1 MYFQVDIDTVC
12 IAKLLFKAYIHVSKL
27 MFPTTFQLSYLNLG
41 ADTEEEC
48 DEIEVIVD
56 DGHQRVSA
64 LLKGAS
70 LE

>member
-1 MYFQVDIDTVC
+1 MWSWN
-12 IAKLLFKAYIHVSKL
+12 FKILHQLAPSGALIPDYNH
-27 MFPTTFQLSYLNLG
+27 FFQLSYLNLG

-70 LE
+70 LDLEIV

>member
-1 MYFQVDIDTVC
+1 MDPWLQPF
-12 IAKLLFKAYIHVSKL
+12 
-27 MFPTTFQLSYLNLG
+27 FQLSYLNLG

-64 LLKGAS
+64 LLKGTS
-70 LE
+70 LYLELV

>member
-1 MYFQVDIDTVC
+1 MCFQIYHFSC
-12 IAKLLFKAYIHVSKL
+12 CENLGALIPHYNHV
-27 MFPTTFQLSYLNLG
+27 FQLSYLNLG

-70 LE
+70 LDLV

>member
-1 MYFQVDIDTVC
+1 M
-12 IAKLLFKAYIHVSKL
+12 
-27 MFPTTFQLSYLNLG
+27 SYVNLG

-48 DEIEVIVD
+48 DEIEIIVD

-70 LE
+70 LDLASLEWALFVTNSTGITGLT

>member
-1 MYFQVDIDTVC
+1 MDPWLQPF
-12 IAKLLFKAYIHVSKL
+12 
-27 MFPTTFQLSYLNLG
+27 FQLSYLNLG

-70 LE
+70 LDLELV

>member
-1 MYFQVDIDTVC
+1 MFRAVWLVRVC
-12 IAKLLFKAYIHVSKL
+12 SSGAWIPDYNHF
-27 MFPTTFQLSYLNLG
+27 FQLSYLNLG

-70 LE
+70 LDLELV

>member
-1 MYFQVDIDTVC
+1 
-12 IAKLLFKAYIHVSKL
+12 